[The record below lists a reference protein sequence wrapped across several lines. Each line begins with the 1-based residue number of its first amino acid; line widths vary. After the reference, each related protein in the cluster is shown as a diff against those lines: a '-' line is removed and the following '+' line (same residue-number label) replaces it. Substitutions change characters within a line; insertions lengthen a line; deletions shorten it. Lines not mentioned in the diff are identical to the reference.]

1 MSAFTM
7 TYDKKR
13 EEYNISRVPDVV
25 FDLIIETLMKHN
37 EVSWIGE
44 ELSDE
49 QAAALAEAGVT
60 VND

>member
-49 QAAALAEAGVT
+49 QATALAEAGIIVE
-60 VND
+60 D

>member
-49 QAAALAEAGVT
+49 QATALAEAGVIAE
-60 VND
+60 D

>member
-7 TYDKKR
+7 TYDKKKK
-13 EEYNISRVPDVV
+13 EYNISRVPDVV

-49 QAAALAEAGVT
+49 QVTALAEAGVI
-60 VND
+60 VED

>member
-49 QAAALAEAGVT
+49 QATALAEAGVI
-60 VND
+60 VED

>member
-1 MSAFTM
+1 M

-49 QAAALAEAGVT
+49 QATALAEAGVT
-60 VND
+60 VED

>member
-1 MSAFTM
+1 M

-49 QAAALAEAGVT
+49 QATALAEAGVI
-60 VND
+60 VED

>member
-49 QAAALAEAGVT
+49 QATALAEAGVT
-60 VND
+60 VED

>member
-1 MSAFTM
+1 MNAFAM

-25 FDLIIETLMKHN
+25 FDLIVETLMKHN

-49 QAAALAEAGVT
+49 QATALAEAGVT
-60 VND
+60 VDD

>member
-1 MSAFTM
+1 MSAFSM

-49 QAAALAEAGVT
+49 QATALAEAGVI
-60 VND
+60 VED

>member
-1 MSAFTM
+1 MSAFAM

-49 QAAALAEAGVT
+49 QATALAEAGVI
-60 VND
+60 VED